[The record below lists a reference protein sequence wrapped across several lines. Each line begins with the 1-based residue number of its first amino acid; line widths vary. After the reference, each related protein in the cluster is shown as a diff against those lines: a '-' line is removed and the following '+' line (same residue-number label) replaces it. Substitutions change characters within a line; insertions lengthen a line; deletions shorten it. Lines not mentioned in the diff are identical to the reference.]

1 MSQQLSLHLLEALF
15 LEDILVGPAVCSL
28 WLNLQQEWFFGD
40 FLVSWSYPSNESQG
54 LPG

>member
-28 WLNLQQEWFFGD
+28 WLNLQQEWSFGD